1 MNISTFNDLETFSSQ
16 DLGKPEMGI
25 NNLTQAQEKQEYI
38 IKDILPE
45 DEEMTHFLFS
55 LGCFKGESITL
66 VSIISDSYVIIVKDA
81 RYSIGSD
88 LAELILI

>member
-1 MNISTFNDLETFSSQ
+1 MSISTFNDFEAFSSK
-16 DLGKPEMGI
+16 DLGKSEMGI
-25 NNLTQAQEKQEYI
+25 YNLTQAQEKQQYI
-38 IKDILPE
+38 IKDIVPE
-45 DEEMTHFLFS
+45 DEEVTHFLFS

-66 VSIISDSYVIIVKDA
+66 LSIISDSYVINVKDA